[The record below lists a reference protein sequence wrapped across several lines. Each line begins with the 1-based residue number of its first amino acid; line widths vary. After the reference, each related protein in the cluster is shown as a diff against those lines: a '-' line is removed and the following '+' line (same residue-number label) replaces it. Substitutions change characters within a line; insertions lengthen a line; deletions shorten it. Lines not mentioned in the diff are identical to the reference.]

1 MKILVLENDPK
12 EFTLIQNALNNSKIN
27 LIPLGSS
34 EWTWPYIQSG
44 EARFVIANWDT
55 SDLRHTQFIPRARA
69 IRLDTPLY
77 ILLTTLK
84 STDDDLTPSDAD
96 DIIQRPFRAQ
106 DLKNRVG
113 MAVRI
118 ISLASNLAS
127 ARDQLEHQAAFD
139 SLTGFMNRAAFF
151 RQSTGEM
158 ERARRA
164 SMPVSLIA
172 LDVDNFKII
181 NDTYGVGAGDEV
193 LRVVAQ
199 SIRERSRPYDCI
211 GRWTGDAF
219 VLMLSGVIGADAE
232 KVADR
237 IIAGVRGTRLVFPKE
252 HRDDVS
258 RVEGID
264 AQNETPLN
272 VKISAGITS
281 VARISIS
288 TEVEP
293 LIQQALQAMTR
304 AKEAGGN
311 QVFLIYI

>member
-1 MKILVLENDPK
+1 MKILVLENDLK
-12 EFTLIQNALNNSKIN
+12 EFALIQHALNTSRIN

-34 EWTWPYIQSG
+34 EWIWPYIQSG

-69 IRLDTPLY
+69 MKLDTPLY
-77 ILLTTLK
+77 ILLTTSK
-84 STDDDLTPSDAD
+84 SADDDLTPSDAD

-113 MAVRI
+113 MAERI
-118 ISLASNLAS
+118 ISLSSNLAS
-127 ARDQLEHQAAFD
+127 VRDQLEHQAAFD
-139 SLTGFMNRAAFF
+139 KLTGFMNRAAFF
-151 RQSTGEM
+151 RQSTGEL

-172 LDVDNFKII
+172 LDVDNFKTI
-181 NDTYGVGAGDEV
+181 NDTFGVDAGDDV

-199 SIRERSRPYDCI
+199 SIREKSRPYDCI
-211 GRWTGDAF
+211 GRWAGDAF

-237 IIAGVRGTRLVFPKE
+237 IIAGVRGTRIEV
-252 HRDDVS
+252 
-258 RVEGID
+258 
-264 AQNETPLN
+264 QNETPLN

-281 VARISIS
+281 VAHISTS